1 MTLTKL
7 LNRLAERGPSV
18 INKHTK
24 PGPHCVLSTTVGQ
37 MALARFG
44 VQAEPYPVAVIV
56 CNQAW
61 VDWRDSDYQG
71 GVAEQ
76 QRRGAYL
83 LSNTPDFKGQS
94 FSYVKIDKPW
104 DGHLVLRVPKVQALI
119 DLDLGAFNRPQH
131 NIVLPPAIVAPL
143 TPEGFVSGTFTDKG
157 ITTTIGYGPLVA
169 PYANDYLT
177 ARDWVER
184 DRFAE
189 HVDELVRAIRG

>member
-1 MTLTKL
+1 MTLTKI
-7 LNRLAERGPSV
+7 LNRLVTVGPEV
-18 INKHTK
+18 INRFTK
-24 PGPHCVLSTTVGQ
+24 PGPHCVLASAVGQ

-44 VQAEPYPVAVIV
+44 VEAEAYPVAVIV

-83 LSNTPDFKGQS
+83 LSNTPDFKGQQ
-94 FSYVKIDKPW
+94 FSTIKIAKPW
-104 DGHLVLRVPKVQALI
+104 DGHLVLRVRKANVLI
-119 DLDLGAFNRPQH
+119 DLDLGSFNRPQH
-131 NIVLPPAIVAPL
+131 NIVLPGGIVAPL
-143 TPEGFVSGTFTDKG
+143 SDEGFVSGTFTDNG
-157 ITTTIGYGPLVA
+157 ITTTIGYAPLVA

-177 ARDWVER
+177 SRDWAER

-189 HVDELVRAIRG
+189 HVAELVRAMRG